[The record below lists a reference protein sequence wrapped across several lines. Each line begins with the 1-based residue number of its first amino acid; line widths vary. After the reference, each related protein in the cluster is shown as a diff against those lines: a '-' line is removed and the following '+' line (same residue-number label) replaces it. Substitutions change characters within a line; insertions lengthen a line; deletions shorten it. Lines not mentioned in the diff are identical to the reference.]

1 MNKGSKYSPNHNDW
15 RRLLKSFSSMIL
27 RIVGAGLVLLVGLW
41 LIMAS
46 NMGAVYWPHIMSGE
60 VDFWFRMTLLGVG
73 LGMWISIAIWLLWL
87 MLCYFYD

>member
-15 RRLLKSFSSMIL
+15 RRLLKNFSSMIL
-27 RIVGAGLVLLVGLW
+27 RIVGAGLALLVGLW

-46 NMGAVYWPHIMSGE
+46 NMGAAYWPHIMSGK

-87 MLCYFYD
+87 MQCYFYD